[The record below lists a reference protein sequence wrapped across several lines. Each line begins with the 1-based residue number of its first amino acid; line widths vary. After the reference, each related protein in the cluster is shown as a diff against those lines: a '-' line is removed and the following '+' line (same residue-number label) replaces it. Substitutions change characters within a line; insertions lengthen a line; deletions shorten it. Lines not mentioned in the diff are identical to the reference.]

1 MDYYHLLLLLLSTC
15 SFLPDLQ
22 LCFNFDTKN
31 FKIFYGSKEN
41 QFGYTVQQHEVGGR
55 QWLLVGAPF
64 ESTGKQQTGD
74 VFKCPLD
81 TRSSA
86 NCTRLNLGKLSLD
99 NVSERKDNMRL
110 GMTLTSNPKD
120 NSFVTCG
127 PLWSHECGSSLYST
141 GICSK
146 VSRNFKLS
154 HTIAP
159 ALQRCE
165 TLMDIVIVLDGSNS
179 IYPWYEVQDF
189 LITILQKFYIGPGQ
203 TQVGVVQY
211 GSTVVHEFG
220 LGEYQTVDEVVE
232 AARGIDQRGGE
243 ETRTALGINVARS
256 EAFNRGGR
264 PGAKKVMIVITDGES
279 HDSPQLVQAVADSE
293 KDNITMYA
301 IAVLGYYN
309 RRGINPEAFLKEI
322 KFIASDPDEKH
333 FFNVSDESALKDIVD
348 ALGERIFSLEGT
360 SSQGRGFG
368 LQMAQAGF
376 SSHLVKDGILL
387 GAVGAYDWNG
397 AVLKETKHGKVV
409 PPKFSYKDEFPDE
422 LKNHG
427 AYLGYSVGSLI
438 SSRGSQLYVSGAP
451 RFNHTGKV
459 IVFTLKNTGNLTIL
473 QALLGEQI
481 GSYFGSELLSMDVDS
496 DGQTDILL
504 VAAPMFC
511 SQGWER
517 GRVYI
522 YTVTPQTSLILQGA
536 LEVSDRSQNS
546 RLGSAMAQIPDM
558 NGDGFKEL
566 VVGAPLEDDHQG
578 AVYVYYGQDKTIQR
592 QYRQRLSAA
601 GFSAGLKYFGQSLHG
616 VLDVNADGL
625 VDLAVGA
632 LGAAVIVW
640 SRGVVR
646 IQAKLTF
653 EPEKVN
659 IFNKDCLR
667 GGKEV
672 TCMSVIVCLSL
683 ESRTKSKTKS
693 RTDVAVWYSLVL
705 DERRFP
711 PRAVLD
717 ESGRQ
722 QPRSLSLQVGG
733 QSCQRLGFSIQETTD
748 YGRPIAVV
756 LETGLKSLDEGPV
769 LDPDWPSVLRAE
781 LPFWN
786 GCEQE
791 DTCVPDL
798 ILYSHTDLLDVQ
810 QFCSSR
816 ERAVWSICSHQ
827 RASEG
832 SVYVMEAGRR
842 RMVVFARLENQGE
855 NAYGA
860 AIHISTSSNL
870 LFSSLIVK
878 DQSDIQIEC
887 YTEDRLANQRNC
899 NISAPFMK
907 SLAQVSFRLEF
918 EFSRTVFL
926 DHVQVI
932 MTASSEGEEGY
943 PDDNISD
950 IFLPLKYQTDLLFTR
965 DPNPPRFE
973 IRADSSSSS
982 SSSSSWDHTDSRSPN
997 FNLTYHIQNLG
1008 MFSVQDVLFR
1018 ADVWAVT
1025 RQGNQ
1030 LVNITAVQYSIEQV
1044 AGSDCVLPQPRS
1056 TNQVTAEDLSH
1067 LSQLNHSNSVSVTV
1081 QCRLNLPASRE
1092 LKVTL
1097 SGQLQIP
1104 ALLTVNFRSLEL
1116 LTEASIQLEASSH
1129 MFLQEERPVRE
1140 IILELRKDEDYT
1152 VPVWI
1157 ILGSSLG
1164 GLLLLALL
1172 VLALWKLGF
1181 FNRRRRQEEEEQPVA
1196 NGKAAEEL

>member
-1 MDYYHLLLLLLSTC
+1 MDYYYHLLLLWTC
-15 SFLPDLQ
+15 SLLPDLQ

-31 FKIFYGSKEN
+31 FKIFAGSKET
-41 QFGYTVQQHEVGGR
+41 QFGYTVQQHEAGGR
-55 QWLLVGAPF
+55 QWLLVGSPF

-74 VFKCPLD
+74 VYRCPLD
-81 TRSSA
+81 NRNSV
-86 NCTRLNLGKLSLD
+86 NCSRLNLGKLSLD
-99 NVSERKDNMRL
+99 NVSERKDKMRL

-141 GICSK
+141 GICSR
-146 VSRNFKLS
+146 VSRNFRLS

-165 TLMDIVIVLDGSNS
+165 TFMDIVIVLDGSNS

-189 LITILQKFYIGPGQ
+189 LINILHKFYIGPGQ

-211 GSTVVHEFG
+211 GSTVVHEFS
-220 LGEYQTVDEVVE
+220 LGEYETVEEVVE
-232 AARGIDQRGGE
+232 AARSIHQRGGE

-256 EAFNRGGR
+256 EAFKRGGR
-264 PGAKKVMIVITDGES
+264 PGAQKVMIVITDGES
-279 HDSPQLVQAVADSE
+279 HDSPQLVQAVGDSE
-293 KDNITMYA
+293 RDNITMYA

-333 FFNVSDESALKDIVD
+333 FFNVTDESALKDIVD
-348 ALGERIFSLEGT
+348 ALGERIFTLEGT

-409 PPKFSYKDEFPDE
+409 PPKFSYKDEFPEE

-427 AYLGYSVGSLI
+427 AYLGYSVGSLV
-438 SSRGSQLYVSGAP
+438 SSRGSQLYVAGAP

-473 QALLGEQI
+473 HALLGEQI
-481 GSYFGSELLSMDVDS
+481 GSYFGSELLSMDIDG

-504 VAAPMFC
+504 VAAPMYY

-517 GRVYI
+517 GKVYI
-522 YTVTPQTSLILQGA
+522 YSVTPQTRFVLQGA

-546 RLGSAMAQIPDM
+546 RLGSALAQIPDM
-558 NGDGFKEL
+558 NGDGFREL
-566 VVGAPLEDDHQG
+566 VIGAPLEDDHQG
-578 AVYVYYGQDKTIQR
+578 AVYVFYGQDKTIQR
-592 QYRQRLSAA
+592 QYRQHLSAA
-601 GFSAGLKYFGQSLHG
+601 GFSAGLQYFGQSLHG
-616 VLDVNADGL
+616 VLDINGDGL

-632 LGAAVIVW
+632 LGAAVIIW

-659 IFNKDCLR
+659 IFNKDCRR

-683 ESRTKSKTKS
+683 DSRTKTKTKT

-717 ESGRQ
+717 ESDRQ
-722 QPRSLSLQVGG
+722 QPRTLFLQTGS
-733 QSCQRLGFSIQETTD
+733 QSCQRLGFSVQETPD
-748 YGRPIAVV
+748 YGRPIVV
-756 LETGLKSLDEGPV
+756 FLETGMQNLDEGPV
-769 LDPDWPSVLRAE
+769 LDPDWPSTLRAE

-798 ILYSHTDLLDVQ
+798 ILHSQTDLMNVQ

-816 ERAVWSICSHQ
+816 DRAAWSLCSHQ
-827 RASEG
+827 EVSLG
-832 SVYVMEAGRR
+832 SVSVVETGRR
-842 RMVVFARLENQGE
+842 RMVVYARLENQGE
-855 NAYGA
+855 NAYGTS
-860 AIHISTSSNL
+860 IDISTSTNL
-870 LFSSLIVK
+870 VFSSLIVK

-887 YTEDRLANQRNC
+887 FAEDRLASQRFC
-899 NISAPFMK
+899 NLSAPFLK
-907 SLAQVSFRLEF
+907 SLSQVSFRLEF
-918 EFSRTVFL
+918 EFSRSVFL
-926 DHVQVI
+926 DHLQVV
-932 MTASSEGEEGY
+932 MGTTSDGEDGY
-943 PDDNISD
+943 PDDNIND
-950 IFLPLKYQTDLLFTR
+950 ILLPLKYQTDLLFTR

-973 IRADSSSSS
+973 IKEDSFS
-982 SSSSSWDHTDSRSPN
+982 SSSSSWDQSDSSSPT
-997 FNLTYHIQNLG
+997 FNLTYYIQNLG
-1008 MFSVQDVLFR
+1008 IFSVHDLLFR

-1025 RQGNQ
+1025 RRGNQ
-1030 LVNITAVQYSIEQV
+1030 LVNITDYSIEQV
-1044 AGSDCVLPQPRS
+1044 AGSHCTLPQLRTTS
-1056 TNQVTAEDLSH
+1056 QVTAEDLSQ
-1067 LSQLNHSNSVSVTV
+1067 LSQLNHSNSESMAV

-1092 LKVTL
+1092 VKVML
-1097 SGQLQIP
+1097 RGQLQLP
-1104 ALLTVNFRSLEL
+1104 ALLAVSFKSLEI
-1116 LTEASIQLEASSH
+1116 LTAASIQLDASSP
-1129 MFLQEERPVRE
+1129 MFLQEDRPVRR
-1140 IILELRKDEDYT
+1140 IILELRKEEEYT
-1152 VPVWI
+1152 VPFWI

>member
-1 MDYYHLLLLLLSTC
+1 
-15 SFLPDLQ
+15 
-22 LCFNFDTKN
+22 
-31 FKIFYGSKEN
+31 
-41 QFGYTVQQHEVGGR
+41 
-55 QWLLVGAPF
+55 
-64 ESTGKQQTGD
+64 
-74 VFKCPLD
+74 
-81 TRSSA
+81 
-86 NCTRLNLGKLSLD
+86 
-99 NVSERKDNMRL
+99 MRL

-348 ALGERIFSLEGT
+348 ALGERIFSLEGQL
-360 SSQGRGFG
+360 SLSLLRFG

-481 GSYFGSELLSMDVDS
+481 GSYFGSELLSMDVDN
-496 DGQTDILL
+496 DGHTDILL

-517 GRVYI
+517 GKVYI
-522 YTVTPQTSLILQGA
+522 YTVTPQGA

-810 QFCSSR
+810 QFCSLR
-816 ERAVWSICSHQ
+816 EWAVWSICSHQ
-827 RASEG
+827 AASEG

-887 YTEDRLANQRNC
+887 YAEDRLASQRNC
-899 NISAPFMK
+899 SISAPFMK

-926 DHVQVI
+926 DHVRVV
-932 MTASSEGEEGY
+932 MTTSSEGEEGY
-943 PDDNISD
+943 PDDNIND

-982 SSSSSWDHTDSRSPN
+982 SSSSSWDHTDSSSPN

-1030 LVNITAVQYSIEQV
+1030 LVNITEYSIEQV

>member
-1 MDYYHLLLLLLSTC
+1 MDVAVDQLSFFFC
-15 SFLPDLQ
+15 VSDLQ
-22 LCFNFDTKN
+22 LCFNFDPKN
-31 FKIFYGSKEN
+31 FKVFSGSKEN
-41 QFGYTVQQHEVGGR
+41 QFGYTVQQHEAGGR

-74 VFKCPLD
+74 VFRCPLD
-81 TRSSA
+81 RTSA
-86 NCTRLNLGKLSLD
+86 NCSRLNLGRLSLD

-110 GMTLTSNPKD
+110 GMTLTSNPRD
-120 NSFVTCG
+120 SSFVTCG

-141 GICSK
+141 GICSR
-146 VSRNFKLS
+146 VSRTFKLS

-165 TLMDIVIVLDGSNS
+165 TFMDIVIVLDGSNS

-220 LGEYQTVDEVVE
+220 LGDYQTVEEVVQ
-232 AARGIDQRGGE
+232 AARSINQRGGE
-243 ETRTALGINVARS
+243 ETRTALGINVGRS
-256 EAFNRGGR
+256 KGFKRGGR

-293 KDNITMYA
+293 RDNVTMYA

-309 RRGINPEAFLKEI
+309 RRGINPESFLKEI
-322 KFIASDPDEKH
+322 KFIASDPDEQH

-348 ALGERIFSLEGT
+348 ALGERIFSLEG
-360 SSQGRGFG
+360 SQGRGFG

-376 SSHLVKDGILL
+376 SSHLVKDGVLL

-409 PPKFSYKDEFPDE
+409 PPKSSYKDEFPEE

-438 SSRGSQLYVSGAP
+438 SSRGAQIYVAGAP

-459 IVFTLKNTGNLTIL
+459 IVFTLKNTGNLIIL

-481 GSYFGSELLSMDVDS
+481 GSYFGSVLLSMDVDD
-496 DGQTDILL
+496 DGLTDVLV
-504 VAAPMFC
+504 VAAPMFY

-522 YTVTPQTSLILQGA
+522 YTVTPQTSFILQGA
-536 LEVSDRSQNS
+536 LQVSDRSQNS
-546 RLGSAMAQIPDM
+546 RLGSALAQIPDM
-558 NGDGFKEL
+558 NGDGFREL

-578 AVYVYYGQDKTIQR
+578 AVYVFYGLEKSVQHR
-592 QYRQRLSAA
+592 FRQRLSAA
-601 GFSAGLKYFGQSLHG
+601 GSSAGLQYFGQSLHG
-616 VLDVNADGL
+616 VLDANGDGL

-659 IFNKDCLR
+659 MFHKDCRR

-672 TCMSVIVCLSL
+672 TCMSVTVCLSL
-683 ESRTKSKTKS
+683 DSRTKSRTKS

-717 ESGRQ
+717 ESERQ
-722 QPRSLSLQVGG
+722 QPRNLVLQVGG
-733 QSCQRLGFSIQETTD
+733 RSCQRIGFSIQETTD
-748 YGRPIAVV
+748 YGRPLAVV
-756 LETGLKSLDEGPV
+756 LETGLHSPDEGPV
-769 LDPDWPSVLRAE
+769 LDPDWPNILRAE

-791 DTCVPDL
+791 DVCVPDL
-798 ILYSHTDLLDVQ
+798 TLHGHTDLMHLQ

-816 ERAVWSICSHQ
+816 EGAAWPLCSQ
-827 RASEG
+827 QGASEG
-832 SVYVMEAGRR
+832 SVHVVEAGRR
-842 RMVVFARLENQGE
+842 RVVVFARLENLGE

-860 AIHISTSSNL
+860 TVQISTSSNL

-887 YTEDRLANQRNC
+887 HSEDRLANQRSC

-907 SLAQVSFRLEF
+907 SLSQVSFHLEF
-918 EFSRTVFL
+918 EFSHSVFL
-926 DHVQVI
+926 DHIHVV
-932 MTASSEGEEGY
+932 MATSSEGEDGF
-943 PDDNISD
+943 PDDNIND
-950 IFLPLKYQTDLLFTR
+950 IFLPLRYQTDLLFTR
-965 DPNPPRFE
+965 DPTPRRFE
-973 IRADSSSSS
+973 IKASSSSG
-982 SSSSSWDHTDSRSPN
+982 DQPDT
-997 FNLTYHIQNLG
+997 FNLTYNIQNP
-1008 MFSVQDVLFR
+1008 D
-1018 ADVWAVT
+1018 
-1025 RQGNQ
+1025 
-1030 LVNITAVQYSIEQV
+1030 YSILQ
-1044 AGSDCVLPQPRS
+1044 APGSHCSLPLTRT
-1056 TNQVTAEDLSH
+1056 TNQVAAEDLTH
-1067 LSQLNHSNSVSVTV
+1067 LSQLNQSTGVGVAL
-1081 QCRLNLPASRE
+1081 QCHLKLPASADVR
-1092 LKVTL
+1092 LTL
-1097 SGQLQIP
+1097 RGRLQLA
-1104 ALLTVNFRSLEL
+1104 ALLTVSFRSLEV
-1116 LTEASIQLEASSH
+1116 LTAASIQLEASSP
-1129 MFLQEERPVRE
+1129 MFLQEERPLRQ
-1140 IILELRKDEDYT
+1140 IIVELRKDKDHI
-1152 VPVWI
+1152 VSVWI
-1157 ILGSSLG
+1157 VVGSSVG
-1164 GLLLLALL
+1164 GLLLLGLL
-1172 VLALWKLGF
+1172 VLGLWKLGF
-1181 FNRRRRQEEEEQPVA
+1181 FNRRRRQEEEEQPVT

>member
-1 MDYYHLLLLLLSTC
+1 MDYYRLLLLLLSTC

-31 FKIFYGSKEN
+31 FKIFHGSKEN
-41 QFGYTVQQHEVGGR
+41 QFGYTVQQHEAGGR
-55 QWLLVGAPF
+55 QWLLVGSPF

-74 VFKCPLD
+74 VFRCPLD
-81 TRSSA
+81 TRNSV
-86 NCTRLNLGKLSLD
+86 NCSRLHLGKLSLD
-99 NVSERKDNMRL
+99 NVSERKDKMRL

-141 GICSK
+141 GICSR
-146 VSRNFKLS
+146 VSRNFRLS

-165 TLMDIVIVLDGSNS
+165 TFMDIVIVLDGSNS

-189 LITILQKFYIGPGQ
+189 LINILQKFYIGPGQ
-203 TQVGVVQY
+203 TQVGVIQY
-211 GSTVVHEFG
+211 GSTVVHEFS
-220 LGEYQTVDEVVE
+220 LGEYQTVEEVVE
-232 AARGIDQRGGE
+232 AARNIDQRGGE

-256 EAFNRGGR
+256 EAFKRGGR
-264 PGAKKVMIVITDGES
+264 PGAQKVMIVITDGES
-279 HDSPQLVQAVADSE
+279 HDSPQLQQAVPDSKE
-293 KDNITMYA
+293 DNITMYA

-322 KFIASDPDEKH
+322 KFIASDPDDKH
-333 FFNVSDESALKDIVD
+333 FFKVTDESALKDIVD

-387 GAVGAYDWNG
+387 GAVGAYNWNG

-409 PPKFSYKDEFPDE
+409 PPKSSYKDEFPEE
-422 LKNHG
+422 LMNHG

-438 SSRGSQLYVSGAP
+438 SSRGSQLYVAGAP

-473 QALLGEQI
+473 EALLGEQI
-481 GSYFGSELLSMDVDS
+481 GSYFGSELLSMDING
-496 DGQTDILL
+496 DGHTDVLL
-504 VAAPMFC
+504 VAAPMFY
-511 SQGWER
+511 SEGWEK
-517 GRVYI
+517 GKVYI
-522 YTVTPQTSLILQGA
+522 YTVTPQTSFILQGA
-536 LEVSDRSQNS
+536 LEFSDRSQNS
-546 RLGSAMAQIPDM
+546 RLGSALAQIPDM
-558 NGDGFKEL
+558 NGDGFREL

-578 AVYVYYGQDKTIQR
+578 AVYVFYGQDKTIQH

-601 GFSAGLKYFGQSLHG
+601 GFNAGLQYFGQSLHG
-616 VLDVNADGL
+616 VLDVNGDGL

-632 LGAAVIVW
+632 LGAAVIIW

-646 IQAKLTF
+646 IQAKLIF

-659 IFNKDCLR
+659 VFNKDCRR

-683 ESRTKSKTKS
+683 EPRTKTKTKN
-693 RTDVAVWYSLVL
+693 RTDVGVWYSLAL

-717 ESGRQ
+717 ELDRQ
-722 QPRSLSLQVGG
+722 QRRSLVLQTGG
-733 QSCQRLGFSIQETTD
+733 GPSCQRLGFSIQETTD

-756 LETGLKSLDEGPV
+756 LETGQQNLDEGPV
-769 LDPDWPSVLRAE
+769 LDPDWPSVLRTE

-798 ILYSHTDLLDVQ
+798 VLHGHTDLTDVQ
-810 QFCSSR
+810 SFCSSKDR
-816 ERAVWSICSHQ
+816 DTWSLCGHQ
-827 RASEG
+827 RASEED
-832 SVYVMEAGRR
+832 SVYVVETGRR
-842 RMVVFARLENQGE
+842 RVVVSARLENQGE

-860 AIHISTSSNL
+860 NIHISTSSNL

-887 YTEDRLANQRNC
+887 FSEDRLANQRRC

-907 SLAQVSFRLEF
+907 SLSQVSFRLEF
-918 EFSRTVFL
+918 EFSRSVFL
-926 DHVQVI
+926 DHARVV
-932 MTASSEGEEGY
+932 MTTSSDGEDGY
-943 PDDNISD
+943 PDDNTND

-973 IRADSSSSS
+973 IRSDSS
-982 SSSSSWDHTDSRSPN
+982 SSSSSWDLQDSSSPT
-997 FNLTYHIQNLG
+997 FNLTYYIQNLG
-1008 MFSVQDVLFR
+1008 IFSVQDIVFK
-1018 ADVWAVT
+1018 ADIWAVT
-1025 RQGNQ
+1025 RKRNQ
-1030 LVNITAVQYSIEQV
+1030 LVNITDYSIEQV
-1044 AGSDCVLPQPRS
+1044 AGSHCTLHQPRT
-1056 TNQVTAEDLSH
+1056 TNEVTAEDLSH
-1067 LSQLNHSNSVSVTV
+1067 LSQLNHSNSASLPV

-1097 SGQLQIP
+1097 RGRLQLP
-1104 ALLTVNFRSLEL
+1104 ALLAVSFRSLEV
-1116 LTEASIQLEASSH
+1116 LTAASIQLEASSV
-1129 MFLQEERPVRE
+1129 MFLQEDRPVRK
-1140 IILELRKDEDYT
+1140 IILELRKEEDYII
-1152 VPVWI
+1152 PFWI

-1181 FNRRRRQEEEEQPVA
+1181 FNRQRRQEEEEQPVA